1 MLSTCLSCLS
11 LPTEPA
17 DVELARSRAN
27 ALETEYERVCEDLK
41 RERARIA
48 GRRLS
53 IDTILASEEG
63 RALDKERAVLK

>member
-1 MLSTCLSCLS
+1 
-11 LPTEPA
+11 
-17 DVELARSRAN
+17 VELARSRAN